1 MFSKI
6 IKFLI
11 LILVLSFFVFV
22 IRHYFSETNINL
34 VKNNRNNL
42 NINMKKIITEL
53 PVLQNDTSNVIKFK
67 SDFDD
72 SNKQNFKRNFWELFK

>member
-22 IRHYFSETNINL
+22 TRHYFSETNINL

-53 PVLQNDTSNVIKFK
+53 PVLQNDTSNVIEFK